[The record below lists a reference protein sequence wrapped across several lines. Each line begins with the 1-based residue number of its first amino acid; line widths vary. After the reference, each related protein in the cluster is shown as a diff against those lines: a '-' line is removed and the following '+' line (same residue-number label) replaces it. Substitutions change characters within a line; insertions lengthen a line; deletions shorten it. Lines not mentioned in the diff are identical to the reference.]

1 MSYGVNHY
9 SYQNII
15 DPNRP
20 KPVKA
25 PTKAA
30 MTAAQKADAL
40 ARIMKLAEELAEEDA
55 KAAALVEASKN
66 SVEKREAARAR
77 NEKYQAKLEADPA
90 LAEARRQNKAN
101 SKKAAKERA
110 KQAQE
115 GGGSFAPRPM
125 PNPHRPPTMPTAKD
139 LSEEARRIEEK
150 NAAAKVRLEETL
162 ARIAER
168 RANRAERSRIRDAKR
183 KEARHAAKAIR
194 IEEEAEAV
202 EAELRVLIVTE
213 ADLVAY
219 QAYMSRSQSNRERY
233 YYLIGKPLDDAEEL
247 QKERTVKA
255 RLVAKI
261 RANPKFLDSWKSH
274 RDAGFA
280 DYADKLAV
288 RAANQKARR
297 KADAE
302 KREAELVRQ
311 GVEIDAQLHAIAATP
326 EKRVLLERYL
336 RHSVRLN
343 NKERRKDNYA
353 ELEGRRLEVAVVK
366 LKDRLLRR
374 LRVEPTYLHDWDER
388 VRVTKAKY
396 EAQLLANV
404 KKDPER
410 YADYR
415 ARNNLSKKAARARKN
430 AEKAAAAPT
439 VETESQLFDRLMTI
453 YNEARVEAERRAK

>member
-25 PTKAA
+25 PTRAA

-40 ARIMKLAEELAEEDA
+40 ARIMALAEELAAEDA
-55 KAAALVEASKN
+55 KEAARVEASKN

-77 NEKYQAKLEADPA
+77 NDKYQAKLEADPA
-90 LAEARRQNKAN
+90 LAEARRQSKAK

-115 GGGSFAPRPM
+115 GGASFAPRPI

-162 ARIAER
+162 AKIAER
-168 RANRAERSRIRDAKR
+168 RANRTEQSRIRDAKR
-183 KEARHAAKAIR
+183 KEARHVAKAIR
-194 IEEEAEAV
+194 IEEDAKAV

-219 QAYMSRSQSNRERY
+219 QAYMTRSQSNRERY

-247 QKERTVKA
+247 QKERIVKA

-261 RANPKFLDSWKSH
+261 RANPGFLDHWKSH
-274 RDAGFA
+274 REAGFA

-311 GVEIDAQLHAIAATP
+311 GVEIDAQLHALAATP

-343 NKERRKDNYA
+343 NKERRKENYA
-353 ELEGRRLEVAVVK
+353 VLEGHKLEVAVVR

-374 LRVEPTYLHDWDER
+374 LRVEPTYLHDWDEK
-388 VRVTKAKY
+388 VRATKAAV
-396 EAQLLANV
+396 EARLLA
-404 KKDPER
+404 KMKTSPER

-415 ARNNLSKKAARARKN
+415 ARNNASRRETRARKN
-430 AEKAAAAPT
+430 VEKAAAAPT

-453 YNEARVEAERRAK
+453 YNEARLEAERRAK